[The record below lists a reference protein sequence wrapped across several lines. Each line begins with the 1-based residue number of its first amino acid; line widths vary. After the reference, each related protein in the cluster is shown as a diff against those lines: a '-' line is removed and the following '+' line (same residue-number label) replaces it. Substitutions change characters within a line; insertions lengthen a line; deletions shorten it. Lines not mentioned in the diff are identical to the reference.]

1 MKNQISQLY
10 YFGLKIVFMVAEY
23 GGPTLFVSLMN
34 LCLPKII
41 QVLRQY
47 TRVFK
52 LMTGGGNPADF
63 LWRSERY
70 KALRYKIIKYCS
82 LSIRLY
88 SLSWFEPNLMNKVS
102 DMGF

>member
-10 YFGLKIVFMVAEY
+10 YFGLRIVFIVAEY
-23 GGPTLFVSLMN
+23 SGPTLFVSLMN
-34 LCLPKII
+34 LCLPKVI
-41 QVLRQY
+41 QVLSQY
-47 TRVFK
+47 TRAFQLVA
-52 LMTGGGNPADF
+52 GGGNPADF
-63 LWRSERY
+63 LWGFERY
-70 KALRYKIIKYCS
+70 KALRYKIIKRCS